1 MSSNDYGNGSSR
13 ASRQNDERLP
23 VGRGKSMGLAFVVG
37 LLFGPFGVGLYL
49 RSWADFFILL
59 AIVIGGSMF
68 TVGVGAPVF
77 WILCGA
83 WGAIRV
89 SSAR

>member
-1 MSSNDYGNGSSR
+1 MSSNGYGNGSGN
-13 ASRQNDERLP
+13 ASPKSDERPP
-23 VGRGKSMGLAFVVG
+23 VGKGKSMGLAFIVG

-89 SSAR
+89 SSTR